1 MKKCQYCFAEI
12 DPAARKCMHCGEWV
26 SSPPKQAVNGI
37 SKAELDES
45 LKTVNFIAQWK
56 IIGAVISIPIAIV
69 MLIAFAEA
77 GSGSKQ
83 RSRPK
88 TFEDTMA
95 YPIIRDSQLAELPN
109 AVEKFKEEHNR
120 EPNNLEELKQYILKK
135 NIAIKS
141 SDLKSISL
149 ARNPDGTLTLNVKK

>member
-1 MKKCQYCFAEI
+1 MKTCQYCFAEI

-26 SSPPKQAVNGI
+26 SAPPEQADGGI

-56 IIGAVISIPIAIV
+56 IIGAVISIPIAIII
-69 MLIAFAEA
+69 LIVFASA
-77 GSGSKQ
+77 GSVSTQ
-83 RSRPK
+83 SSRPR

-109 AVEKFKEEHNR
+109 AVENFKEENNR
-120 EPNNLEELKQYILKK
+120 EPINLEELKKHILKN
-135 NIAIKS
+135 NIAIKR
-141 SDLKSISL
+141 SDLESMSL
-149 ARNPDGTLTLNVKK
+149 VRTPGGALTLEVKK